1 MHGVLKRRPKWLEV
15 TLFQTK
21 IISALVLKRD
31 IPGVL
36 LTFQSLY
43 VRNSRFA
50 IACIKLLMG
59 ICYLSSYELELS

>member
-1 MHGVLKRRPKWLEV
+1 MHGVLKRHPKWLEV

-43 VRNSRFA
+43 ISRFA
-50 IACIKLLMG
+50 ITCIKLLMG